1 MKKFISLIITVV
13 AMVPLLLFAGFFGSD
28 DL

>member
-1 MKKFISLIITVV
+1 MKKIISLFVTVV